1 MTTNTEIDPL
11 EAAMTAAPMAERPK
25 HRFGEIQIDR
35 YFAAWDHDEN
45 DKAFLRE
52 FDPTID
58 KIEQR
63 LIHLD
68 MTLIP
73 VKGQYNTTRN
83 VNVPGKE
90 WDKIIKP
97 SLAALGTDLISLN
110 SQYVELEE
118 VPTGR
123 RGVNKTTGEAVEYTT
138 FKFLR
143 VFPEVNECID
153 ASNAFFS
160 QSSVPS
166 VNGAPLNGNGVAD
179 RHPQATPASKPAGM
193 TPESAWSFV
202 VAVYKSSGSDVNKFI
217 TALSGMPA
225 VTAIWPLDSKEVQE
239 LINPQMPF

>member
-1 MTTNTEIDPL
+1 MTQTDIDPL
-11 EAAMTAAPMAERPK
+11 EAAMTAAPLPVRPK

-35 YFAAWDHDEN
+35 YYAAWDHDEN
-45 DKAFLRE
+45 DKPFLRQ
-52 FDPTID
+52 FDPTKD

-63 LIHLD
+63 MVHLD

-73 VKGQYNTTRN
+73 VQGQYNTERN

-97 SLAALGTDLISLN
+97 SLAALGTDLINLN
-110 SQYVELEE
+110 SQYIELEE

-138 FKFLR
+138 FRFLK
-143 VFPEVNECID
+143 VFATVNECID

-160 QSSVPS
+160 QSSVPV

-179 RHPQATPASKPAGM
+179 RHPQATPTSKPAGM
-193 TPESAWSFV
+193 DPDGAWNFIEAVWKQSAGN
-202 VAVYKSSGSDVNKFI
+202 VAAFEA
-217 TALSGMPA
+217 TMAGMPA
-225 VTAIWPLDSKEVQE
+225 VTAVWPVDSAEVQK
-239 LINPQMPF
+239 LINS